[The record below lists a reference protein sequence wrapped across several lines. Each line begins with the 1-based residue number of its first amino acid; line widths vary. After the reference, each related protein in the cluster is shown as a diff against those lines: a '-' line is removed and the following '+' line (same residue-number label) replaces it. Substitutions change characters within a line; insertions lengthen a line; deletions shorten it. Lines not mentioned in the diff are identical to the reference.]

1 MGLLFSGD
9 SNMALS
15 RRFIASF
22 ISFVVFMLFAT
33 FYFPH
38 SQFTIPAAILIFV
51 WKTWRDYYLS
61 RWEVHLEEDGLRQI
75 IRPTFWGEA
84 EEQKAP
90 WGEIC
95 RVQRLGFPARAV
107 LFHWRENPE
116 TVRYQGDVEYRLPV
130 MRGMEWPNVR
140 RRVLTLSDDVLL
152 QCLNGL
158 GLLIPIGSLDG
169 RQRREL
175 WTTLHIH
182 IPHRAFESNSQ
193 LIKQAFSRE
202 EAGNELFIDHQWQQA
217 YEAFHQAADL
227 WQQAGHIDCQA
238 RCLHHITVCLLRA
251 GRFSEARDLGEKNLA
266 FGRNLGDLRKQA
278 LALNGLAEVDWKIG
292 GARDLN
298 KGLERLEE
306 AATLYKVVQD
316 TVAVAKMKGC
326 QALHCE
332 KMFLLKDDRQEK
344 QNYLEKA
351 ERYIE
356 EGLAELHH
364 AQGKWPDFEIAMRK
378 ANLIGIKA
386 SLAFHQRDWRTAAA
400 FFLESYELSQ
410 GKKRVIVDDL
420 SMWGFSLFK
429 VWRQGSNSE
438 PSSTL
443 HQALEKL
450 KTAVSLCF
458 LHGDYAERLLCYF
471 LRGSAFMEMGN
482 LQASAQDFKEVIGVL
497 EGGRVNLLRDF
508 ERVSLLRQ
516 YAYVYGDLVETLL
529 RMAEKEPEKSSDLIR
544 DAFHYCELGKARSL
558 FDLLREDSIPLAAPP
573 REQADFLE
581 AQQKFRETQLEIE
594 WLQKS
599 TYLEAD
605 DSKSLDTAWE
615 KCRRAETAFNARR
628 QEMAQYDPLSAS
640 TASPTAAVL
649 SDLQASL
656 PTDKPTAILEFS
668 VGEKALG
675 IFLILKDRPA
685 EKTSFYLEGL
695 GRQNLEHTI
704 RHAWLDPYRQATGPE
719 MAVCLAKALPS
730 FLDTIRSQILSV
742 SGLLG
747 LSITESLKR
756 QGIKRLVIVPHGILH
771 LVPFHA
777 ALLSEPDLQD
787 LEISYAPSAAI
798 LLKTVR
804 HSSEAPTE
812 ILLINNPTRDLQYA
826 KLEVDQI
833 KPLFREASIKIL
845 EHEKANKETVIANL
859 SRYSWLHFA
868 CHAQSNLVNPLDSE
882 LALAGKESLS
892 VKTILAQGRMLKGS
906 WAVLSACETGIA
918 PPDLAGEYVGLPS
931 AFLAMGARVVVC
943 SLWPVQDLATALLM
957 GRFYEN
963 IRKGGL
969 TPPESLREAQLYL
982 RGLTPSEF
990 QHLSQ
995 TQWPQG
1001 SRELL
1006 VVPKGKGR
1014 PDTLTP
1020 EHPYLWAPFIV
1031 CGAAW

>member
-1 MGLLFSGD
+1 
-9 SNMALS
+9 MALS
-15 RRFIASF
+15 RRIIASF
-22 ISFVVFMLFAT
+22 ISLVILTLLAT

-38 SQFTIPAAILIFV
+38 SRFIIPVAILIFT
-51 WKTWRDYYLS
+51 WKTWRDCYLS
-61 RWEVHLEEDGLRQI
+61 RWQVHFEEDGLRLT
-75 IRPTFWGEA
+75 IRPTLRGEA

-95 RVQRLGFPARAV
+95 RVQRLGFPVKAA
-107 LFHWRENPE
+107 LFHWRDNPE
-116 TVRYQGDVEYRLPV
+116 TVRYQGEVEYRLPV
-130 MRGMEWPNVR
+130 LRGMEWPNVR
-140 RRVLTLSDDVLL
+140 RQLLTFSHDVLL
-152 QCLNGL
+152 QRLNGL
-158 GLLIPIGSLDG
+158 SLLIPLGSLDG

-175 WTTLHIH
+175 WTNLHIH
-182 IPHRAFESNSQ
+182 IPHRAFESNAP
-193 LIKQAFSRE
+193 LIEQAFSRE
-202 EAGNELFIDHQWQQA
+202 EAGNELFLDHQWQQA
-217 YEAFHQAADL
+217 YEAFQQAADL

-238 RCLHHITVCLLRA
+238 RCLHHLTVCLLRA

-266 FGRNLGDLRKQA
+266 FGKNLGNLRGQA

-292 GARDLN
+292 GVRDLN

-306 AATLYKVVQD
+306 AATLYRGVKD
-316 TVAVAKMKGC
+316 TVAVTKMKGC

-332 KMFLLKDDRQEK
+332 KLFLLKDDRQEK
-344 QNYLEKA
+344 QNYLQKA
-351 ERYIE
+351 ERYLE

-386 SLAFHQRDWRTAAA
+386 SLAFHQRDWPTAAA
-400 FFLESYELSQ
+400 FFDEAYELSR
-410 GKKRVIVDDL
+410 GKNRVIIDDL

-429 VWRQGSNSE
+429 VWRQGSTSE

-450 KTAVSLCF
+450 NMAVSLCF

-482 LQASAQDFKEVIGVL
+482 HQASAQDFKEVVGVL

-516 YAYVYGDLVETLL
+516 YASVYGDLVEILL
-529 RMAEKEPEKSSDLIR
+529 RMAEKEPDKSGDLLSE
-544 DAFHYCELGKARSL
+544 AFHYCELGKARSL
-558 FDLLREDSIPLAAPP
+558 FDLLREDSLPAAAPP
-573 REQADFLE
+573 GEQADFLA
-581 AQQKFRETQLEIE
+581 AQQQFRETQLEIE

-599 TYLEAD
+599 TYLETD
-605 DSKSLDTAWE
+605 GSKSLDAAWE

-628 QEMAQYDPLSAS
+628 QEMAQYDPLGAG
-640 TASPTAAVL
+640 TASPTAEAL

-675 IFLILKDRPA
+675 IFLILKGRPA

-695 GRQNLEHTI
+695 GRQDLEHTI

-719 MAVCLAKALPS
+719 RAVCLAKALPS
-730 FLDTIRSQILSV
+730 FLDTIRSRILSV
-742 SGLLG
+742 PGFLG
-747 LSITESLKR
+747 SSITESLKR

-804 HSSEAPTE
+804 QASEPPTE
-812 ILLINNPTRDLQYA
+812 VLLVNNPTGDLQYA
-826 KLEVDQI
+826 KLEVDRI
-833 KPLFREASIKIL
+833 KPLFRESEMKIL
-845 EHEKANKETVIANL
+845 EHGKADKETVIANL
-859 SRYSWLHFA
+859 SQYSWLHFA

-892 VKTILAQGRMLKGS
+892 VKTILAQGRVLKGS

-918 PPDLAGEYVGLPS
+918 PPDLTGEYVGLPS

-990 QHLSQ
+990 QRLSQ

-1001 SRELL
+1001 NRELL
-1006 VVPKGKGR
+1006 VVPKGKGK